1 MDASERRISSRDK
14 LIAEMKAA
22 VMDAQTLLEASG
34 DESGES
40 YQQTKERLAAR
51 LPALQG
57 QFTQAERRAMEQA
70 EAAARVTDEYVHG
83 HPWPAI
89 AVGVGAGLLLGL
101 LIVRR

>member
-1 MDASERRISSRDK
+1 
-14 LIAEMKAA
+14 
-22 VMDAQTLLEASG
+22 
-34 DESGES
+34 
-40 YQQTKERLAAR
+40 
-51 LPALQG
+51 
-57 QFTQAERRAMEQA
+57 MEQA